1 MIRLIGLSIIFSFT
15 LSCSPN
21 LDTSNPPEI
30 ENNPSEWYPKTLGFW
45 TEYSIDS
52 TTYRLQQGDTQV
64 IISNSTSYF
73 REEIE
78 DSIPSFDTP
87 RQFRIRASWKR
98 SMTDNF
104 QFYRYYSLLATSSY
118 IVKNIDNQR
127 YVKLQAPIRNE
138 LSWKGHRMLDSVS
151 PIFSNWNY
159 TYTKVNEPITIS
171 SNYFDK
177 TITVIQIADSNAI
190 EYRYS
195 MEVYAKDIGLVYSEL
210 SILEKQNGAN
220 PWSKP
225 ENGYTIR
232 KKITNW
238 KR

>member
-1 MIRLIGLSIIFSFT
+1 MIRLLGLCIIVGFA
-15 LSCSPN
+15 LSCSSDI
-21 LDTSNPPEI
+21 DTTVPTET
-30 ENNPSEWYPKTLGFW
+30 ENNLTNWYPTTIGFW

-78 DSIPSFDTP
+78 DSVPPFDTP
-87 RQFRIRASWKR
+87 HQFRIRASWKR
-98 SMTDNF
+98 STVDNF
-104 QFYRYYSLLATSSY
+104 QFHRYYSIMPNSSY
-118 IVKNIDNQR
+118 LVKNMDNQH
-127 YVKLQAPIRNE
+127 YVKLQVPIRNE
-138 LSWKGHRMLDSVS
+138 FSWKGHRMLDSTS
-151 PIFSNWNY
+151 PIFYNWNY
-159 TYTKVNEPITIS
+159 TYSKVNEPTTIA

-190 EYRYS
+190 EFRYS
-195 MEVYAKDIGLVYSEL
+195 KEIYAKNIGLIYSEL

-232 KKITNW
+232 KRIINW

>member
-159 TYTKVNEPITIS
+159 TYTKVNEPLTKS